1 MKKQREEA
9 RLKAEAKDS
18 ERKAKEEEE
27 AVAEVA
33 GDDSDEPEYE

>member
-9 RLKAEAKDS
+9 RLKAEAK
-18 ERKAKEEEE
+18 EAEHTAKEEE
-27 AVAEVA
+27 ADAEVA